1 MTTIDN
7 QTIAALNNE
16 TIIEQQ
22 DTWSRVE
29 NINNYS
35 FKNRQILKIFYQ
47 EKPLINEYL
56 VYYEKH
62 NIKVV
67 FEIDNDGDEYSVIQL
82 EDIVVMDG
90 NQPRK
95 LLANQIKGLWVEDK
109 YKQYSCNYNSPI
121 PRKLTYFEPHLATY
135 SIKVGQMVSLI
146 YHTNPVKLRP
156 RLKVVSSSIYEL
168 HVMEGNFPRKF
179 KWDKVIS
186 MSIEHIFHTKLPELR
201 YYINTN
207 YKPDNLSNGIEAEA
221 DDSVDAA
228 AGTNSNFNINIL
240 NDLHID
246 IELANSFPRTCVT
259 TCDGCLYEQ
268 PNQMAHM
275 GFGGCLE
282 D

>member
-7 QTIAALNNE
+7 QTTIALNNE

-22 DTWSRVE
+22 DNWSRVE

-35 FKNRQILKIFYQ
+35 FKNKQILKIFYQ

-95 LLANQIKGLWVEDK
+95 LLANQITGLWVEDK
-109 YKQYSCNYNSPI
+109 YKQHSCNYNSPI
-121 PRKLTYFEPHLATY
+121 PRKLTYFDPPLATY
-135 SIKVGQMVSLI
+135 SLTGGQLVSLI

-156 RLKVVSSSIYEL
+156 RLKVVSSSFQEL
-168 HVMEGNFPRKF
+168 HVMEGKFPRKF

-186 MSIEHIFHTKLPELR
+186 MSTEHIFHTKPSEFR
-201 YYINTN
+201 YYINNN
-207 YKPDNLSNGIEAEA
+207 YKEDSSSTEELEA
-221 DDSVDAA
+221 DTKVDAET
-228 AGTNSNFNINIL
+228 GTNIDSNIIL
-240 NDLHID
+240 DLNSLRID
-246 IELANSFPRTCVT
+246 VQLANSFPRTNMT